1 MIKKKS
7 WTSHG
12 AFSSSLLVPTL
23 ALDEQQKP
31 LSQIN
36 AFMPQVDFGQF
47 PTNKQKIVSLWKTEY
62 QGDNGKRTPKG
73 SLTTVLSNS
82 QGHSELQSHWIYYQ
96 VGMAK
101 NLPT

>member
-7 WTSHG
+7 WTSQG
-12 AFSSSLLVPTL
+12 AFSSSLLVPILT
-23 ALDEQQKP
+23 LDEKQKA

-47 PTNKQKIVSLWKTEY
+47 PTNKQKLWVS
-62 QGDNGKRTPKG
+62 GKQSTKETMGKELQKG

-82 QGHSELQSHWIYYQ
+82 QGHSELKIRWIYYQ
-96 VGMAK
+96 AGMAK
-101 NLPT
+101 KLPT